1 MASCDNDHDSLRLRS
16 REVENVSSQ
25 GRRCDRK
32 GKGGGNKK
40 PCTRKSKIKKDRRG
54 SASKDKN
61 KDGAP
66 SQKRSGSKRSNNTS
80 KISKRRCLKK
90 PHPRPHFIRS
100 TPEAEVETRV
110 VQSCND
116 AYIYDY
122 ESEHDDVTDG
132 GQNPIRAIATAT
144 VAVPEWLQQMIQQQ
158 QQKEERMKGKA
169 KTNHGHGR
177 SRCHCFNCWWMKT

>member
-66 SQKRSGSKRSNNTS
+66 SQKRSGSKRSNNVS
-80 KISKRRCLKK
+80 KISKHRRLKK
-90 PHPRPHFIRS
+90 PHPRLRFIA
-100 TPEAEVETRV
+100 PEVEARV
-110 VQSCND
+110 VQAYNT
-116 AYIYDY
+116 AYIYD
-122 ESEHDDVTDG
+122 SDHVDVTDG
-132 GQNPIRAIATAT
+132 GQNPIKAIAI
-144 VAVPEWLQQMIQQQ
+144 VAVPEWLQQKIKQE
-158 QQKEERMKGKA
+158 KEEKMEGNANHDCGCSRSRHNHA
-169 KTNHGHGR
+169 K
-177 SRCHCFNCWWMKT
+177 SRCHCFDCW